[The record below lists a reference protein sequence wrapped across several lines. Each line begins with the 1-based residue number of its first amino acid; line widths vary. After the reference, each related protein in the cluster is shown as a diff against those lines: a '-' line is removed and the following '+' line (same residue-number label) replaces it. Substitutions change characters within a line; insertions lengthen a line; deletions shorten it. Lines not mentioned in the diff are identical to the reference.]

1 MHYNR
6 LKYFYFVFFFFLRK
20 MMYLLLINNIV
31 TINSQT
37 LHKTINP
44 IFPQSTTIHNTLG
57 IRNEKDR
64 ELVVTSFCQ

>member
-1 MHYNR
+1 
-6 LKYFYFVFFFFLRK
+6 
-20 MMYLLLINNIV
+20 MYLLLMNNIV